1 MAFLN
6 PKASVSVW
14 LTNDLWTT
22 LIVLILIPV
31 LIFFIFK
38 KRGR

>member
-1 MAFLN
+1 MALIK
-6 PKASVSVW
+6 PKASISLWVTS
-14 LTNDLWTT
+14 DFWTT
-22 LIVLILIPV
+22 LTVLILIPV